1 MATHLKVN
9 HKRTER
15 VMRDN
20 HITPP
25 RRKAANYYTTRST
38 SDHSYVNLIKEI
50 DKSAIS
56 PHHIW
61 VCDLSYIKYDNTF
74 YYLSTIEDLATR
86 RIIGA
91 QVGHHHDSSLVIATI
106 RQAITASGGILPTYF
121 HTDQG
126 KEFMASGTTE
136 YLELQGV
143 MVSVSD
149 KGSPWQNG
157 YKESFFGR
165 FKEEF
170 GDFNRFD
177 SPGQLIEEIYSQIHY
192 YNYKRI
198 HSAFDMP
205 PVTYTQQLLR
215 SVYQERGT

>member
-1 MATHLKVN
+1 M
-9 HKRTER
+9 R
-15 VMRDN
+15 VN

-25 RRKAANYYTTRST
+25 RRKVAKYYTTRST
-38 SDHSYVNLIKEI
+38 SDHPYINLIAQI
-50 DKSAIS
+50 DKSTIP

-61 VCDLSYIKYDNTF
+61 ASDLSYVKYEGTF

-91 QVGHHHDSSLVIATI
+91 QVGRHHDSSLVLATI
-106 RQAITASGGILPTYF
+106 RQAITASGGILPTFF

-126 KEFMASGTTE
+126 TEFIASGVTE

-143 MVSVSD
+143 KVSVSD
-149 KGSPWQNG
+149 RGSPWQNG

-177 SPGQLIEEIYSQIHY
+177 TAGELIEEIYSQIHY

-205 PVTYTQQLLR
+205 PVTYTQKLLR
-215 SVYQERGT
+215 SV

>member
-15 VMRDN
+15 VMREN
-20 HITPP
+20 GITPP
-25 RRKAANYYTTRST
+25 RRKTTNYYTTRST
-38 SDHSYVNLIKEI
+38 SDHSYENLIKEI
-50 DKSAIS
+50 DKSTIP

-61 VCDLSYIKYDNTF
+61 VSDLSYIKYSGAF
-74 YYLSTIEDLATR
+74 YYLATIEDLSTR

-91 QVGHHHDSSLVIATI
+91 QVGRHHDSSLVIATI
-106 RQAITASGGILPTYF
+106 RQAITASGGVLPTYF
-121 HTDQG
+121 HSDQG

-143 MVSVSD
+143 RVSVSD

-177 SPGQLIEEIYSQIHY
+177 TPGQLIEEIYSHIHY
-192 YNYKRI
+192 YNYDRI
-198 HSAFDMP
+198 HTSLNMS
-205 PVTYTQQLLR
+205 PVAYTKQLLR
-215 SVYQERGT
+215 SV

>member
-1 MATHLKVN
+1 MATHLGVN

-15 VMRDN
+15 VMRVN
-20 HITPP
+20 HIAPP
-25 RRKAANYYTTRST
+25 RRKANSYYTTRST
-38 SDHSYVNLIKEI
+38 SDHSYTNLIKEI
-50 DKSAIS
+50 DKSSIP

-61 VCDLSYIKYDNTF
+61 VSDLSYVKYDNTF

-86 RIIGA
+86 RIIA
-91 QVGHHHDSSLVIATI
+91 TQVGKHHDASLVISTI
-106 RQAITASGGILPTYF
+106 RQAITASGGVLPTFF

-143 MVSVSD
+143 KVSVSD

-165 FKEEF
+165 FKDEF
-170 GDFNRFD
+170 GDFDRFD
-177 SPGQLIEEIYSQIHY
+177 TPGQLIEEIYSQIYY
-192 YNYKRI
+192 YNHKRI
-198 HSAFDMP
+198 HTSLNMP
-205 PVTYTQQLLR
+205 PVTYTQKLLR